1 MFIGFSLFFC
11 CNLCLEV
18 GQRHE
23 YSHKSSHKQVENLV
37 SILRVW
43 TWGVQRK
50 SHNFNKNIDSFE
62 SKGECDTTL
71 VKREVG
77 NLYDT
82 RKFFS
87 KATKQSY

>member
-1 MFIGFSLFFC
+1 MLIGFSLFFC
-11 CNLCLEV
+11 CNSCLEV

-23 YSHKSSHKQVENLV
+23 YSSHKQVESLV
-37 SILRVW
+37 LILKVW

-50 SHNFNKNIDSFE
+50 SHNVNKNINSFE

-77 NLYDT
+77 NLI
-82 RKFFS
+82 
-87 KATKQSY
+87 